1 MRLSLSLIPMAILA
15 GGLSRAAF
23 AHAEMINAVPRVGST
38 VTAAPTEIAINYT
51 QGVKPELST
60 IEVQDASGTRVDTGD
75 VRLAADNDKR
85 MTVGLKP
92 LKAGT
97 YKVIRHATSTTTH
110 KTQGS
115 YSFAVSPAQ

>member
-1 MRLSLSLIPMAILA
+1 MRLSLIPMAILA
-15 GGLSRAAF
+15 SSLSSAAF

-38 VTAAPTEIAINYT
+38 VTAAPTEIAINYS
-51 QGVKPELST
+51 QGIEPKFST
-60 IEVQDASGTRVDTGD
+60 IEVQDASGARVDTGD
-75 VRLAADNDKR
+75 VRISADNDKR

-92 LKAGT
+92 LKAGA
-97 YKVIRHATSTTTH
+97 YKVIWHATSTTAH

>member
-1 MRLSLSLIPMAILA
+1 MRLILSLSLIPTAILA
-15 GGLSRAAF
+15 SGLSRAAF

-60 IEVQDASGTRVDTGD
+60 IEVQDASGTRV
-75 VRLAADNDKR
+75 AADNDKR

-97 YKVIRHATSTTTH
+97 YKVIWHATSTTTH